1 VSFYEVLTLGG
12 VMATILG
19 VFLTLYAIINNR
31 TLKAEARNIIELI
44 SEFRREHQENI
55 KIMTE
60 RLDEFRREHQE
71 TIKIMTANLD
81 EFRREH
87 QKTMQFLGE
96 NLKESRERLDEF
108 RREHREKMDEFR
120 KSHEE
125 MIKYIADLI
134 VANGERTRQEIRRK
148 VKR

>member
-60 RLDEFRREHQE
+60 RLDEFRREHQ
-71 TIKIMTANLD
+71 
-81 EFRREH
+81 
-87 QKTMQFLGE
+87 KTMQVLGE
-96 NLKESRERLDEF
+96 NLKESRERIDEF

-134 VANGERTRQEIRRK
+134 VANGERTRQEIRRR

>member
-1 VSFYEVLTLGG
+1 VNFYEILTLGG

-19 VFLTLYAIINNR
+19 VFLTFAIINNR
-31 TLKAEARNIIELI
+31 TLKAEAKNISELI
-44 SEFRREHQENI
+44 NEFRREHQENV
-55 KIMTE
+55 KIMVE
-60 RLDEFRREHQE
+60 RLDE
-71 TIKIMTANLD
+71 L
-81 EFRREH
+81 RREH
-87 QKTMQFLGE
+87 QKTIYVLSE

-108 RREHREKMDEFR
+108 RREHHEKMDGFR

-134 VANGERTRQEIRRK
+134 VADGERTRQEIRRK

>member
-55 KIMTE
+55 K
-60 RLDEFRREHQE
+60 L
-71 TIKIMTANLD
+71 
-81 EFRREH
+81 
-87 QKTMQFLGE
+87 
-96 NLKESRERLDEF
+96 
-108 RREHREKMDEFR
+108 
-120 KSHEE
+120 
-125 MIKYIADLI
+125 
-134 VANGERTRQEIRRK
+134 
-148 VKR
+148 

>member
-1 VSFYEVLTLGG
+1 MSFYEILTFGG
-12 VMATILG
+12 VMTTILG

-31 TLKAEARNIIELI
+31 TLKAEAKNINELI
-44 SEFRREHQENI
+44 N
-55 KIMTE
+55 
-60 RLDEFRREHQE
+60 EFRREHQE
-71 TIKIMTANLD
+71 TMRMMSANLD

-87 QKTMQFLGE
+87 QKTMQILSE

-108 RREHREKMDEFR
+108 RREHSEKMDGFR

-148 VKR
+148 VRR

>member
-1 VSFYEVLTLGG
+1 
-12 VMATILG
+12 MATILG
-19 VFLTLYAIINNR
+19 IFLTLYAIINNR

-60 RLDEFRREHQE
+60 RLDEFRREHQ
-71 TIKIMTANLD
+71 
-81 EFRREH
+81 
-87 QKTMQFLGE
+87 KTMQVLGE

-134 VANGERTRQEIRRK
+134 VANGERTRQEIRRR